1 MADTGIHAQK
11 STRQEVLA
19 YLNRTLGGFEYE
31 ADRYVALPA
40 QATSYKVGMLK
51 ILELRQMAQDALGD
65 QFDLVEFHQLLL
77 GNGSLPLEI
86 LEQEVREY
94 IDQRS

>member
-1 MADTGIHAQK
+1 M
-11 STRQEVLA
+11 A
-19 YLNRTLGGFEYE
+19 YLNRALGGFEYE